1 MRLEQRASVS
11 DRVLEIDLSHL
22 DTDIMRLVLR
32 HIYTDAGEELIIDG
46 DYPTRDAKIDY
57 CTKLLAAANELLLDG
72 LKAVCSR
79 LIRPLSMSSVFCA
92 AEGVADLH
100 FSQSTDCLRGLV

>member
-1 MRLEQRASVS
+1 
-11 DRVLEIDLSHL
+11 
-22 DTDIMRLVLR
+22 MRLVLR
-32 HIYTDAGEELIIDG
+32 HIYTDAGEELIVDS

-79 LIRPLSMSSVFCA
+79 LIRPLSTSSMSCT
-92 AEGVADLH
+92 AERIADLH
-100 FSQSTDCLRGLV
+100 FSQFADRLRSPI